1 MAESTNYSKDL
12 ITGGLVVKL
21 TARKATFE
29 TCIVDMGEQFKK
41 IQKNWIEGDKDA
53 EMVLQKFEQQY
64 LAYKKKLQDAV
75 DIIDRFLTEIN
86 GQVDKYAEAESSI
99 KVG

>member
-29 TCIVDMGEQFKK
+29 DCITEMGEQFAK
-41 IQKNWIEGDKDA
+41 IKENWVEGDKDA
-53 EMVLQKFEQQY
+53 EMVLQRFEQQY
-64 LAYKKKLQDAV
+64 LTYKRKLQDAV
-75 DIIDRFLTEIN
+75 DIIDSFLTEIN